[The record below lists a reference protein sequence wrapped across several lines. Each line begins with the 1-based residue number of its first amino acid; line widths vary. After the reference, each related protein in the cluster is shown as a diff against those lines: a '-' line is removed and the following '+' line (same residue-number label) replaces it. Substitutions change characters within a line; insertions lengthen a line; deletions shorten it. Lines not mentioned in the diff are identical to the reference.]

1 MILCTFHYFAVTSCV
16 LPTNRSEST
25 KFDSIQ
31 SDSKFGT
38 YEHKLLGTMGSSSKP
53 LDLIFQYARFDFG
66 NFSSQNIY
74 IYPVGLSELFWLF
87 LKEDAIEKRVC
98 NQSVLCAVCCVCGFV
113 FPPDDDDSLII
124 IIKFYPIEL
133 KKSFVSLVCFLLSF
147 LSYLSSVAPICWLSQ
162 CVYTVQLNFF
172 FFLSFLWFVLICSH
186 TFLVLCG
193 GWADAFLFLSSFNK

>member
-1 MILCTFHYFAVTSCV
+1 MLRATNEPVNDQDGAFGRLGKCLRPLGFRAIVIKSHISSMILCTFHYFAVTSCV

-98 NQSVLCAVCCVCGFV
+98 NQSVLCAVCVDLF
-113 FPPDDDDSLII
+113 FHPMMMI
-124 IIKFYPIEL
+124 
-133 KKSFVSLVCFLLSF
+133 
-147 LSYLSSVAPICWLSQ
+147 LSS
-162 CVYTVQLNFF
+162 
-172 FFLSFLWFVLICSH
+172 
-186 TFLVLCG
+186 
-193 GWADAFLFLSSFNK
+193 